1 MTIIPDPALHF
12 SRLLASRPEI
22 RRAGIPRTVT
32 KGGQIFREDDVD
44 RIFVLEHGL
53 IKLCFIPPDGK
64 EWIRS
69 FVAAPGAFGMRYLQ
83 TLEDTERG
91 DFLAICL
98 EHCSLIAYPY
108 DLLNRLGSQDPELA
122 RAGVELIGH
131 YTMQR
136 ERRWRNMMSLSTEKA
151 YRAFIDEHPEIAT
164 RISQADT
171 ARYLGITPVAL
182 SRIRGTMRL

>member
-1 MTIIPDPALHF
+1 MTLTHDPALHF
-12 SRLLASRPEI
+12 ARLLASRPEI
-22 RRAGIPRTVT
+22 RRAGVPRTLK
-32 KGGQIFREDDVD
+32 KGGQVFRDDDAD

-83 TLEDTERG
+83 TRDETERG

-98 EHCSLIAYPY
+98 ENCTLVAYPY
-108 DLLNRLGSQDPELA
+108 DLLNRLGGEDPEVA
-122 RAGVELIGH
+122 RAGLDLIHH

-136 ERRWRNMMSLSTEKA
+136 ERRWRNMLSLSTEKA
-151 YRAFIDEHPEIAT
+151 YRAFLEEHPDIAT
-164 RISQADT
+164 RITQADT

-182 SRIRGTMRL
+182 SRIRGHMDH